1 MRWATAVG
9 GYVTLVGIKHHFSK
23 ITLESFCVSNIPQ
36 KEKKTPISNSLFA
49 KRDTPN
55 VRMSQFIVQIIS
67 TVTEER
73 SNFFSLFFA
82 AINCLFCM
90 ITSKFPNSGVKSQN
104 FQ

>member
-23 ITLESFCVSNIPQ
+23 ITPESFCVSNIPQ
-36 KEKKTPISNSLFA
+36 KEKKTISSSLFA
-49 KRDTPN
+49 ERDTPN

-67 TVTEER
+67 TATED
-73 SNFFSLFFA
+73 FFSLFFV

>member
-1 MRWATAVG
+1 MLLLLELNTTFLKLR
-9 GYVTLVGIKHHFSK
+9 LSHFVFQ
-23 ITLESFCVSNIPQ
+23 IYIPQ
-36 KEKKTPISNSLFA
+36 KEKKKTISNSLFA

-67 TVTEER
+67 TATEER
-73 SNFFSLFFA
+73 SNFFSLFFV